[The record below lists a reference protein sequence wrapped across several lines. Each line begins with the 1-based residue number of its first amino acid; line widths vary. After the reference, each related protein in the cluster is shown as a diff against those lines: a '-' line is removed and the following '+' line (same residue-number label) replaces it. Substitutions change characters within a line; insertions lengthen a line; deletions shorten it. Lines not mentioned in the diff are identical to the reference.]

1 MLEGL
6 GKLIADFLRL
16 GVMTSESKNWLGRA
30 IFFRWLGTSKAH
42 GFFGCVIGV
51 PIILFLV
58 FVAFASF
65 MYILRLIV
73 DGLDYLLD
81 SWEALFVESILLFMY

>member
-6 GKLIADFLRL
+6 GSLIAGFLRP

-30 IFFRWLGTSKAH
+30 IFYRWLGTSKAH
-42 GFFGCVIGV
+42 GFFGCVVGV
-51 PIILFLV
+51 PIILLLV
-58 FVAFASF
+58 FIAFALF

-73 DGLDYLLD
+73 DGLDYLLV
-81 SWEALFVESILLFMY
+81 SWEALFVESMILFLN